1 MGKTIGP
8 PVSKRVPAVRR
19 PGDNHT
25 EEAFMKY
32 LMMVC
37 VEHDPVEATGEPG
50 EDVEPWVE
58 EMDRRRV
65 RVMGERLHG
74 TADWT
79 TVRVREGEVV
89 ISDGPYTETKEFIG
103 GFDVLDCADLDEAIE
118 IASKHPVAKFGA
130 LELRP
135 FWPL

>member
-1 MGKTIGP
+1 
-8 PVSKRVPAVRR
+8 
-19 PGDNHT
+19 
-25 EEAFMKY
+25 MKY

-37 VEHDPVEATGEPG
+37 VEEEPAETTGKPG

-58 EMDRRRV
+58 EMDRRGV
-65 RVMGERLHG
+65 RVLGERLHG
-74 TADWT
+74 MADWT
-79 TVRVREGEVV
+79 TVRVRGGDVV
-89 ISDGPYTETKEFIG
+89 VSDGPYTETKEFIG